1 MEQAAC
7 LRGRRVLADN
17 RAIVTIEDKRLY
29 CEIIAQLLLI
39 DGSVTDGERAFL
51 DGVFNRL
58 GLGVADRVA
67 VYNNVN
73 VDDRIEEKVARLSAD
88 VRASLTRELEGA
100 AGLDYDVSPGER
112 DLIARVKE
120 AMRS

>member
-1 MEQAAC
+1 
-7 LRGRRVLADN
+7 
-17 RAIVTIEDKRLY
+17 VTTEDKRLY

-39 DGSVTDGERAFL
+39 DGAVTDDERAFL
-51 DGVFNRL
+51 DGVFHRL

-73 VDDRIEEKVARLSAD
+73 VDDRIEEKVARLSAE

-100 AGLDYDVSPGER
+100 AGLDDDVSPGER

-120 AMRS
+120 AMG